1 MTKTKAKIS
10 QREFDSKYL
19 RQQLEW
25 VNAFDWVQESWK
37 PKTALVDK
45 KGKVTH
51 LYTGQK
57 FDSKYFDLVDKAWS
71 HDHCDICS
79 NRIEEGDL
87 SAITGENI
95 ICDLC
100 YVDFVTLPTN
110 ASKP

>member
-1 MTKTKAKIS
+1 MTKTKTKIS

-19 RQQLEW
+19 EEQLGW
-25 VNAFDWVQESWK
+25 IKHLDWTQESWK

-45 KGKVTH
+45 KGNVTH

-57 FDSKYFDLVDKAWS
+57 FDAKYFDLVDKAWS

-79 NRIEEGDL
+79 NRIEEGDTY
-87 SAITGENI
+87 AIAEGNI

-100 YVDFVTLPTN
+100 FEDFVKVQSHN
-110 ASKP
+110 SK